1 MIMNS
6 IKGHNTDFHK
16 IVFQKKSFKKI
27 HPEKQAPWRKTMKWF
42 QNNFEKYFR
51 TAGPVKKCYAIPGC
65 ENN

>member
-27 HPEKQAPWRKTMKWF
+27 HPEKQAP
-42 QNNFEKYFR
+42 
-51 TAGPVKKCYAIPGC
+51 
-65 ENN
+65 